1 MDILQSYSIDF
12 AFLSETWLPNA
23 SNPIISIIE
32 SYGFNCFH
40 SGQFGR
46 GKGCFLLT
54 PKKLTLSAKPK
65 QYSFNSFDAV
75 SLTLNDFSKT
85 ILICM
90 YRPPVFGSQFN
101 IFLDEFYDFASDL
114 IINGNNFVICGDIN
128 IHWNIPTE
136 SYTYRFKDLL
146 EEIGIHVTAP
156 LVPTHNR
163 GNTLDLIMSDPH
175 TYSQIQLKSVESC
188 LDISDHYPIFF
199 QLDLSLNLNCNPSF
213 KVIRKRNSKNVD
225 LVQFN
230 CDLDSALLE
239 VQPNFSQSD
248 NFEST
253 LSQFTSTVTHCLD
266 NHAPLHTKRV
276 RNYNSD
282 KPPWIDSYY
291 QSERSKRR
299 KLEKKYKRTKSL
311 IDWNNYRAQS
321 IICRNLVKSQRMQ
334 FYDVTFDK
342 IEGDQK
348 ALFKF
353 VNEITDSKKTDKKLP
368 THISDPTVL
377 ANQFNNF
384 FIEKINKIRQTFQN
398 SSHITDI
405 SDEAQ
410 TSSDARECLSTFSP
424 CTDNELMDIIKASG
438 IKLSPTDILPG
449 PLMNNSIDTLL
460 PYLTRLV
467 NLSLASGSFDGLKD
481 AVVRPL
487 FKNGSTDYNDFSSY
501 RPVSNLSFL
510 SKLVERVVL
519 SRLQRHMNSI
529 NYNCNTQFGYKKY
542 HGTETLLLKLVND
555 LLVGLDSKSG
565 VVLVLIDLSAAFD
578 TVDHNKLLNILAKQL
593 NIQGTALKWFK
604 SYLKGRTQRVIIDNP
619 LSEPLELQFG
629 VPQGSVLG
637 PILFNIYITSLSDV
651 FCNAGFQT
659 LSYAD
664 DNSGY
669 QAFSLSSAS
678 RSLNVSVPQLLNDIS
693 NWMQNYYL
701 QLNEDKTKI
710 IVFGSRFFKSNLS
723 INEVTTYNNEII
735 SIVDQVK
742 YLGVYL
748 DDRLSMKGHIN
759 KITSQ
764 CYLNLSKIKSIR
776 SFLSQQQCELLINAT
791 VTSRIDYSNALYF

>member
-1 MDILQSYSIDF
+1 
-12 AFLSETWLPNA
+12 
-23 SNPIISIIE
+23 
-32 SYGFNCFH
+32 
-40 SGQFGR
+40 
-46 GKGCFLLT
+46 
-54 PKKLTLSAKPK
+54 
-65 QYSFNSFDAV
+65 
-75 SLTLNDFSKT
+75 
-85 ILICM
+85 
-90 YRPPVFGSQFN
+90 
-101 IFLDEFYDFASDL
+101 
-114 IINGNNFVICGDIN
+114 
-128 IHWNIPTE
+128 
-136 SYTYRFKDLL
+136 
-146 EEIGIHVTAP
+146 
-156 LVPTHNR
+156 
-163 GNTLDLIMSDPH
+163 
-175 TYSQIQLKSVESC
+175 
-188 LDISDHYPIFF
+188 
-199 QLDLSLNLNCNPSF
+199 
-213 KVIRKRNSKNVD
+213 
-225 LVQFN
+225 
-230 CDLDSALLE
+230 
-239 VQPNFSQSD
+239 
-248 NFEST
+248 
-253 LSQFTSTVTHCLD
+253 
-266 NHAPLHTKRV
+266 
-276 RNYNSD
+276 
-282 KPPWIDSYY
+282 
-291 QSERSKRR
+291 
-299 KLEKKYKRTKSL
+299 
-311 IDWNNYRAQS
+311 
-321 IICRNLVKSQRMQ
+321 MQ

-604 SYLKGRTQRVIIDNP
+604 SYLKGRTQRVIIDNH

-723 INEVTTYNNEII
+723 INEVTTHNNEII

-791 VTSRIDYSNALYF
+791 VTSRIDYSNALYFKLSWSNRLSKLSKIQSYASKIILKRGRRQGLPLTDRLNILHWLPIEQRVAFKVLLTVFKCLHGKAPPLLNSLILLNSYGRQRNTLSTRLFYPTSSFGQRAFSYYAPRLWNALPSNLRSIELLSEFKTKLKTYLFSNYDELMRLFNMYRV

>member
-1 MDILQSYSIDF
+1 MD
-12 AFLSETWLPNA
+12 
-23 SNPIISIIE
+23 
-32 SYGFNCFH
+32 
-40 SGQFGR
+40 
-46 GKGCFLLT
+46 
-54 PKKLTLSAKPK
+54 
-65 QYSFNSFDAV
+65 
-75 SLTLNDFSKT
+75 
-85 ILICM
+85 
-90 YRPPVFGSQFN
+90 
-101 IFLDEFYDFASDL
+101 
-114 IINGNNFVICGDIN
+114 
-128 IHWNIPTE
+128 
-136 SYTYRFKDLL
+136 L
-146 EEIGIHVTAP
+146 E
-156 LVPTHNR
+156 
-163 GNTLDLIMSDPH
+163 
-175 TYSQIQLKSVESC
+175 
-188 LDISDHYPIFF
+188 
-199 QLDLSLNLNCNPSF
+199 
-213 KVIRKRNSKNVD
+213 
-225 LVQFN
+225 QFN

-266 NHAPLHTKRV
+266 NHAPLHTKHV

-604 SYLKGRTQRVIIDNP
+604 SFI
-619 LSEPLELQFG
+619 
-629 VPQGSVLG
+629 
-637 PILFNIYITSLSDV
+637 
-651 FCNAGFQT
+651 
-659 LSYAD
+659 
-664 DNSGY
+664 
-669 QAFSLSSAS
+669 
-678 RSLNVSVPQLLNDIS
+678 
-693 NWMQNYYL
+693 
-701 QLNEDKTKI
+701 
-710 IVFGSRFFKSNLS
+710 
-723 INEVTTYNNEII
+723 
-735 SIVDQVK
+735 
-742 YLGVYL
+742 
-748 DDRLSMKGHIN
+748 
-759 KITSQ
+759 
-764 CYLNLSKIKSIR
+764 
-776 SFLSQQQCELLINAT
+776 
-791 VTSRIDYSNALYF
+791 